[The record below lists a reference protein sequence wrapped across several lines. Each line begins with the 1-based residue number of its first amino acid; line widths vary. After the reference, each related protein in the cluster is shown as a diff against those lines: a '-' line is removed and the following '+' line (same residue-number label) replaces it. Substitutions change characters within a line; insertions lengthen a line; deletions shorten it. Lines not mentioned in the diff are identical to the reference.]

1 MCGIFGYV
9 GERGDAARLILGGL
23 KKLEYRG
30 YDSWGI
36 AVAEGDRAAVDRRVG
51 KIGHAAPALPLNT
64 LGLGHTRWATHGAVT
79 EENAHPHLDCAGRF
93 AIVHNGIVSNA
104 VALRRALAIAGHY
117 VRSQTDTEVI
127 AHLVEDEARHAGPG
141 TAALMGATIAAF
153 RKLQGLN
160 AFAVLDA
167 ATGSITAAKNGS
179 PLVIGFGESGHFL
192 ASDPSALIE
201 HTRRMTFVDD
211 GQAVLLTRERVRLF
225 DIESG
230 RELEPEIVL
239 ASWEAGSAD
248 RGDHPDYM
256 TKEIHEQP
264 ELLRR
269 LAVESR
275 ADAQALAR
283 RIGESDDVFVTGCGS
298 AAHAALA
305 AEHLF
310 ARAGHRVTAVTASE
324 FAHLEPF
331 VKPSTLVA
339 ALSQSGETLDV
350 LDAVRGARS
359 RGASIAAMTNVEGS
373 SLWRFADLAVALR
386 AGPERCVLATKSFT
400 AKLTIVMLAA
410 GALTGRAEA
419 AAESIE
425 RAADDVDRMLRTE
438 RREAIRA
445 VAQAIHMS
453 EHLYVVGR
461 GPSHALALE
470 AALKIKEASYVHAE
484 GFAGGELKHGVI
496 ALIEPGTPCIVLAP
510 EDDTRADVMSA
521 AMQVKA
527 RGATVIGLAPRGD
540 EAFDRHIEV
549 ADAGDATA
557 IANAVSA
564 QLLGYDLARL
574 RGHDPDM
581 PRNLAKSVT
590 VK

>member
-1 MCGIFGYV
+1 MVRGLPVEIRSPASPRKGTAVMCGIFGYV

-36 AVAEGDRAAVDRRVG
+36 AVAEGERAVADRRVG
-51 KIGHAAPALPLNT
+51 KIGHGATALPLST
-64 LGLGHTRWATHGAVT
+64 FGLGHTRWATHGAVT

-104 VALRRALAIAGHY
+104 VALRRALAIAGHC
-117 VRSQTDTEVI
+117 VRSQTDTE
-127 AHLVEDEARHAGPG
+127 
-141 TAALMGATIAAF
+141 
-153 RKLQGLN
+153 
-160 AFAVLDA
+160 
-167 ATGSITAAKNGS
+167 
-179 PLVIGFGESGHFL
+179 
-192 ASDPSALIE
+192 LI
-201 HTRRMTFVDD
+201 V
-211 GQAVLLTRERVRLF
+211 
-225 DIESG
+225 
-230 RELEPEIVL
+230 
-239 ASWEAGSAD
+239 
-248 RGDHPDYM
+248 
-256 TKEIHEQP
+256 
-264 ELLRR
+264 
-269 LAVESR
+269 
-275 ADAQALAR
+275 
-283 RIGESDDVFVTGCGS
+283 
-298 AAHAALA
+298 
-305 AEHLF
+305 
-310 ARAGHRVTAVTASE
+310 
-324 FAHLEPF
+324 
-331 VKPSTLVA
+331 
-339 ALSQSGETLDV
+339 
-350 LDAVRGARS
+350 
-359 RGASIAAMTNVEGS
+359 
-373 SLWRFADLAVALR
+373 R

-400 AKLTIVMLAA
+400 AKLTILMLAA

-425 RAADDVDRMLRTE
+425 RAADDVDRMLRTG

-445 VAQAIHMS
+445 IAQAIHMR

-527 RGATVIGLAPRGD
+527 RGATVIGLAPRRD

-564 QLLGYDLARL
+564 QLLAYDLARL
-574 RGHDPDM
+574 RGPDPDM